1 MFKLPYLA
9 LSAVVALVAATGAQA
24 QSWPQRP
31 VALVV
36 PQAAGNSPDI
46 LARVIAD
53 KLSRS
58 LGQQVYVENRTGAAN
73 IVGTQAVARATPDGY
88 TFLFATSASLSTN
101 PHTFKKLPYDPLTDL
116 APVALA
122 ARSHH
127 VLLVNPE
134 LPIKSLADLIAQEK
148 AKPGE
153 ISLAVD
159 SERNISGLIGQTINK
174 RAGIKMVL
182 VPYASAANS
191 IQDTIAGRVQATI
204 QSASVA
210 EPFIKGGQLRPIAVA
225 GTKRLASIPGVPA
238 IAETLASADIGGWFM
253 VMAPT
258 GTPPDIIQTMSQKIA
273 EILQQPD
280 LRERAPTL
288 GFDVDVGPLA
298 TPTGAAGF
306 LKKEIDTMGG
316 LIKEFGIEPQ

>member
-1 MFKLPYLA
+1 MFKLSCLA
-9 LSAVVALVAATGAQA
+9 MTAAAALMASTGVEA

-31 VALVV
+31 IALVV
-36 PQAAGNSPDI
+36 PQAPGNSPDI
-46 LARVIAD
+46 LARVLAD

-101 PHTFKKLPYDPLTDL
+101 PHTFKKLPYDPLKDFV
-116 APVALA
+116 PVAMA

-127 VLLVNPE
+127 VLLVNPN
-134 LPIKSLADLIAQEK
+134 LPTKSLEELIAQEK

-159 SERNISGLIGQTINK
+159 SERNISGLIGQTINR

-210 EPFIKGGQLRPIAVA
+210 EPFIKEGTLRAIAVA
-225 GTKRLASIPGVPA
+225 GTKRLASLPGVPA

-253 VMAPT
+253 VMAPA
-258 GTPPDIIQTMSQKIA
+258 GTPPDIVQTMGQKIG

-288 GFDVDVGPLA
+288 GFDVDIGPLA
-298 TPTGAAGF
+298 TPSGANAF
-306 LKKEIDTMGG
+306 LVKEVAAMGA

>member
-1 MFKLPYLA
+1 MFKLPCLVVP
-9 LSAVVALVAATGAQA
+9 AVAVLLAATGVQA
-24 QSWPQRP
+24 QSWPTRP
-31 VALVV
+31 IALVV

-101 PHTFKKLPYDPLTDL
+101 PHTFKKLPYDPLKDL
-116 APVALA
+116 VPVALA

-127 VLLVNPE
+127 VLLVNPN
-134 LPIKSLADLIAQEK
+134 LPIKSLAELIAQEK

-159 SERNISGLIGQTINK
+159 SERNISGLIGQTINR
-174 RAGIKMVL
+174 RAGIRMVL

-191 IQDTIAGRVQATI
+191 IQDAIAGRVQATI

-210 EPFIKGGQLRPIAVA
+210 EPFIREGTLRAIAVA
-225 GTKRLASIPGVPA
+225 GTKRLASLPGVPA

-253 VMAPT
+253 VMAPA
-258 GTPPDIIQTMSQKIA
+258 GTPPEIIQTMSQKIG

-288 GFDVDVGPLA
+288 GFDVDIGPLA
-298 TPTGAAGF
+298 TPTGAHGF
-306 LKKEIDTMGG
+306 LVKEVAAMGA

>member
-1 MFKLPYLA
+1 MPKLTKWLLAAALA
-9 LSAVVALVAATGAQA
+9 LTATAGQA
-24 QSWPQRP
+24 QTWPQRP
-31 VALVV
+31 IALVV

-46 LARVIAD
+46 LARVLAD

-101 PHTFKKLPYDPLTDL
+101 PHTFKKLPYDPLKDL
-116 APVALA
+116 TPVALV

-127 VLLVNPE
+127 VLLVDPK
-134 LPIKSLADLIAQEK
+134 LPINSLADLVAQEK
-148 AKPGE
+148 AKPGS

-159 SERNISGLIGQTINK
+159 SERNISGLIGQTINR
-174 RAGIKMVL
+174 RAGIGMVL

-210 EPFIKGGQLRPIAVA
+210 EPFIKEGTLRPIAVA
-225 GTKRLASIPGVPA
+225 GTRRLKSLPNVPA
-238 IAETLASADIGGWFM
+238 IAETLQSADIGGWFM
-253 VMAPT
+253 VMAPS
-258 GTPPDIIQTMSQKIA
+258 GTSPEIVQALSQKIVEA
-273 EILQQPD
+273 LHQPD
-280 LRERAPTL
+280 VRERAPTL
-288 GFDVDVGPLA
+288 GFDVDTGPLA
-298 TPTGAAGF
+298 SPAGASTF
-306 LKKEIDTMGG
+306 LKKEIETMGG

>member
-1 MFKLPYLA
+1 MLKPIWLL
-9 LSAVVALVAATGAQA
+9 LSAAIALAAATSAQA

-101 PHTFKKLPYDPLTDL
+101 PHTFKKLPYDPLKDL
-116 APVALA
+116 APVALV

-127 VLLVNPE
+127 VLLVDPK
-134 LPIKSLADLIAQEK
+134 LPISSLAELIAHEK
-148 AKPGE
+148 ARPGTT
-153 ISLAVD
+153 SLAVD
-159 SERNISGLIGQTINK
+159 SERNISGLIGQTINR
-174 RAGIKMVL
+174 RAGIGMVL

-210 EPFIKGGQLRPIAVA
+210 EPFIKEGTLRPIAVA
-225 GTKRLASIPGVPA
+225 GTRRLKSLPNVPA
-238 IAETLASADIGGWFM
+238 IAESLPSADIGGWFM
-253 VMAPT
+253 VMAPA
-258 GTPPDIIQTMSQKIA
+258 GTPPDIIQALSLKIA
-273 EILQQPD
+273 EAQQQPD
-280 LRERAPTL
+280 VRERAPTL

-298 TPTGAAGF
+298 TPAGAAAF
-306 LKKEIDTMGG
+306 LGKEIATMGA

>member
-1 MFKLPYLA
+1 MSKFRSLA
-9 LSAVVALVAATGAQA
+9 LGAAFALVAIGGAQA
-24 QSWPQRP
+24 QAWPQRP
-31 VALVV
+31 IALVV

-46 LARVIAD
+46 LARVLAD

-58 LGQQVYVENRTGAAN
+58 LGQQLYVENRTGAAN

-101 PHTFKKLPYDPLTDL
+101 PHTFKKLPYDPLKDFV
-116 APVALA
+116 PVAMA

-127 VLLVNPE
+127 VLLVNPA
-134 LPIKSLADLIAQEK
+134 LPLKTLEDLVAQEK

-159 SERNISGLIGQTINK
+159 SERNISGLIGQTINR

-210 EPFIKGGQLRPIAVA
+210 EPFIKEGALRPLAVA
-225 GTKRLASIPGVPA
+225 GTRRLASLPGTPA

-253 VMAPT
+253 VMAPA
-258 GTPPDIIQTMSQKIA
+258 GTPLEIVQAMSQKIA
-273 EILQQPD
+273 EVLQLPD
-280 LRERAPTL
+280 VRERAPTL

-298 TPTGAAGF
+298 TPAGASAF
-306 LKKEIDTMGG
+306 LAKEIATMGA

>member
-1 MFKLPYLA
+1 MLKPTWLL
-9 LSAVVALVAATGAQA
+9 LSAAVALAAATSAQA
-24 QSWPQRP
+24 QPWPQRP
-31 VALVV
+31 IALVV

-101 PHTFKKLPYDPLTDL
+101 PHTFKKLPYDPLKDFT
-116 APVALA
+116 PVALV

-127 VLLVNPE
+127 VLLVDPK
-134 LPIKSLADLIAQEK
+134 LPINSLADLIAHEK
-148 AKPGE
+148 ARPGT

-159 SERNISGLIGQTINK
+159 SERNISGLIGQTINR
-174 RAGIKMVL
+174 RAGIGMVL

-210 EPFIKGGQLRPIAVA
+210 EPFLKDGTLRPIAVA
-225 GTKRLASIPGVPA
+225 GTRRLKSLPNVPA
-238 IAETLASADIGGWFM
+238 IAESLPSADIGGWFM
-253 VMAPT
+253 VMAPA
-258 GTPPDIIQTMSQKIA
+258 GTPPEIIERLSQKIA
-273 EILQQPD
+273 EAQQQPD
-280 LRERAPTL
+280 VRERAPTL
-288 GFDVDVGPLA
+288 GFDVDVGALA
-298 TPTGAAGF
+298 TPAGAATF
-306 LKKEIDTMGG
+306 LGKEIATMGA
-316 LIKEFGIEPQ
+316 LIREFGIEPQ

>member
-1 MFKLPYLA
+1 MSKFRSLA
-9 LSAVVALVAATGAQA
+9 LGATLALAVIASAQA
-24 QSWPQRP
+24 QAWPQRP
-31 VALVV
+31 IALVV

-46 LARVIAD
+46 LARVLAD

-101 PHTFKKLPYDPLTDL
+101 PHTFRKLPYDPQKDL
-116 APVALA
+116 MPVAMV

-127 VLLVNPE
+127 VLLVNPS
-134 LPIKSLADLIAQEK
+134 LPFKSLEDLIAQEK

-153 ISLAVD
+153 ITLAVD
-159 SERNISGLIGQTINK
+159 SERNISGLIGQTINR

-182 VPYASAANS
+182 VPYAAAANS

-210 EPFIKGGQLRPIAVA
+210 EPFIKEATLRPLAVA
-225 GTKRLASIPGVPA
+225 GTKRLASLPGIPA

-253 VMAPT
+253 VMAPA
-258 GTPPDIIQTMSQKIA
+258 GTPPDIVQSMSQKIA
-273 EILQQPD
+273 EALQQPD
-280 LRERAPTL
+280 VRERAPTL

-298 TPTGAAGF
+298 TPAGAGAF
-306 LKKEIDTMGG
+306 LTKEIATMGA